1 MNKIL
6 LLIVLF
12 ALTAWSGPP
21 LKSPLAGTWTT
32 LDGGKVELFLDNRLV
47 LVDFWASWCVACRY
61 AVPNLMNLQKK
72 YPQLRLVGVNVD
84 EPSSMQ
90 QAHKFIQIT
99 GMNYQSIL
107 DIPEKI
113 SGPLAIERLPT
124 LILFSTQGKELWR
137 SIGEPEN
144 LELELKKYLSK

>member
-1 MNKIL
+1 MKAAVVFIL
-6 LLIVLF
+6 SF
-12 ALTAWSGPP
+12 ALVAWSNPP
-21 LKSPLAGTWTT
+21 LKSPLAGSWTT
-32 LDGGKVELFLDNRLV
+32 LDGGKVELFRDNRLV

-84 EPSSMQ
+84 DPSSMP
-90 QAHKFIQIT
+90 QAHKFIQLT

-113 SGPLAIERLPT
+113 SGPLAIEGLPT
-124 LILFSTQGKELWR
+124 LILFSAQGKELWR
-137 SIGEPEN
+137 SIGEPES
-144 LELELKKYLSK
+144 LELELKKYLK